1 MKTGIWSLC
10 ALFFILSCGRS
21 MPSGQEAAT
30 QNADSLGKNKGQAG
44 QLPYTDGVF
53 RFEISYAGYLGKS
66 FGDSVDL
73 EIKSDSLR
81 VIFRGESEVTT
92 YKNGDLIEEG
102 RLILHKSGQWIIGN
116 APSDAQVEEIGGC
129 SGGPAIV
136 DFIARK
142 YKSC

>member
-1 MKTGIWSLC
+1 MKAGICWIC
-10 ALFFILSCGRS
+10 GLFLFISCGASRPVPEEES
-21 MPSGQEAAT
+21 AG
-30 QNADSLGKNKGQAG
+30 NVDSLRDNKVQAG
-44 QLPYTDGVF
+44 QLPYTDGIF

-129 SGGPAIV
+129 SGGPVIV